1 MECALEAAHSVK
13 VGRVAALLG
22 RLTANFTAGSLV
34 ARTLA
39 PQLVR
44 LPDAVRSDC
53 RRTMRRRTAGRR
65 RMRTTTRRPQLSS
78 VGQKLRFLGRKKL
91 PPLKFA
97 GGEFSVRDLIPWNR
111 VCRQQTRSANFD
123 EQTSRANQISL
134 AAAAAVLSRPNNT
147 TSRRASQMILG
158 TYHRQMAAA
167 NFRQRQQQPE
177 PEQQPQVEDNQSPN
191 NGLMIGAGLPRSQAK
206 QRADKELA
214 ASPDARVKLTTF
226 SLVLVVV
233 IIELSAL
240 LLAPEPVGAGPVQL
254 GHRNSPTAA
263 DNATSNRRQEPAAK
277 GGQRQRRAATARQDR
292 LWDDAVIPYEIDPV
306 FSDERATLFRSAMR
320 HWENY
325 TCVKF
330 VERVPDEHRNYIV
343 FTERS
348 CGCCSFVGKRGNGA
362 QAISIGKH
370 CDKFGIVVHELGH
383 VVGFWHEH
391 TRPDRDQHVQ
401 IIAKNIM
408 AGQEY
413 NFNKL
418 TKDEVNSLGLAYD
431 YDSILH
437 YATNTFARDTY
448 LDTILPLHGHLNT
461 EEASSSHNPLMTGP
475 PSSGSNQSNSPSSQ
489 ASTTSMTTSSS
500 GDTNQEQV
508 TLLPVIVLQP
518 SNNKPLNGS
527 VNPHM
532 INDGSMPIDR
542 LSSMS
547 IRKQLERDFKSMLEF
562 DTKSTQADYVSP
574 KLMPVDGG
582 STQARASHDGR
593 SLHRNRRE
601 SVDVENGEHMLATDN
616 MLAKTRP
623 EIGQRVRLSVGDIA
637 QTNLLYRC
645 PKCGRTIQQA
655 SGVFHSP
662 RYYSSLNHE
671 RRSIKSQPT
680 TTNELNSPE
689 GSNHQASNEKETCEW
704 RLTVGQGERIIINI
718 SDLDLAPPAQNA
730 FYGSPL
736 RVELSNG
743 KLTLEDREQHDSS
756 SDGGKPY
763 VYRSQSDYSMI
774 MHNCVKDYLEIR
786 DGYTYR
792 APLVARLCGH
802 IMALRDVIRPIVST
816 GNRLLVSFKSS
827 QSSMNKRGF
836 LAQHDTLCGGYIIL
850 GNAQADEQVT
860 INTRPP
866 VPASLSTPATTT
878 TAASISSTNLTNNK
892 QSQPDRVTTAAAN
905 ASSSS
910 SLNGMNRVVSM
921 NSTSPSENEV
931 LLSSQT
937 NLRYN
942 NLQSQQPSPSESG
955 STNETNGS
963 TEPNL
968 ATSRPDSAS
977 QPPPPST
984 TTTATITD
992 QGVTAKP
999 VFDWTHW
1006 PALNTNVIQS
1016 PNWPEHYRPSKECI
1030 WRVKAE
1036 ENHQISMRFDSFDLE
1051 SHDSCAYDYVEVHD
1065 GDSLNSDLIGRF
1077 CGNRIPEQI
1086 LSSGKT
1092 LTVKFVSDSDVN
1104 RAGFQLTLKPELDE
1118 CKLGTHG
1125 CSYRCSNSAIP
1136 YRCECPNGLELT
1148 PDGKNCVPTC
1158 GGMRNESSGIINSPS
1173 FPDLYPISTKCIWE
1187 IMAPTHHK
1195 ITLNFSHFDLEG
1207 IKAQECDYD
1216 FVDIRSKIGDGKY
1229 VKNGIFCGQNQA
1241 FVVTSVANVMRIE
1254 FNSDNSIQKSG
1265 FMANYFIDKDEC
1277 ATNNG
1282 GCQHLCSNTVG
1293 SYQCSC
1299 NNGFI
1304 LHENKHDCLEGHC
1317 TYTISA
1323 PNGKF

>member
-1 MECALEAAHSVK
+1 MS
-13 VGRVAALLG
+13 
-22 RLTANFTAGSLV
+22 
-34 ARTLA
+34 
-39 PQLVR
+39 
-44 LPDAVRSDC
+44 
-53 RRTMRRRTAGRR
+53 
-65 RMRTTTRRPQLSS
+65 
-78 VGQKLRFLGRKKL
+78 
-91 PPLKFA
+91 
-97 GGEFSVRDLIPWNR
+97 
-111 VCRQQTRSANFD
+111 
-123 EQTSRANQISL
+123 QIDDTYL
-134 AAAAAVLSRPNNT
+134 
-147 TSRRASQMILG
+147 SQM
-158 TYHRQMAAA
+158 A
-167 NFRQRQQQPE
+167 NTSFRS
-177 PEQQPQVEDNQSPN
+177 EQQDNQSSN
-191 NGLMIGAGLPRSQAK
+191 NGTLVTIISNHGAYCFNQQHQLDRKRCQLVTTACRNPADAKRLLKKRVKFIGNIEPPMTILSLVHIFIIFAAGLSLSLSLQPLTQLVESSPVVKSSSQSSSSSSDNSSNNVTITAPNK
-206 QRADKELA
+206 TRIKYMQDAQDRVTQRTISA
-214 ASPDARVKLTTF
+214 AN
-226 SLVLVVV
+226 
-233 IIELSAL
+233 
-240 LLAPEPVGAGPVQL
+240 Q
-254 GHRNSPTAA
+254 
-263 DNATSNRRQEPAAK
+263 RR
-277 GGQRQRRAATARQDR
+277 RRAATARQDR

-330 VERVPDEHRNYIV
+330 VERNPDEHRNYIV

-401 IIAKNIM
+401 IIGKNIM

-461 EEASSSHNPLMTGP
+461 EEASTTQNPSIVSYTVP
-475 PSSGSNQSNSPSSQ
+475 NPSIDSQ
-489 ASTTSMTTSSS
+489 TSSTTFATATTNS
-500 GDTNQEQV
+500 GAGNTNKEQI
-508 TLLPVIVLQP
+508 TLLPVIVVQP
-518 SNNKPLNGS
+518 SSSLNININSKPTNGS
-527 VNPHM
+527 INPHM
-532 INDGSMPIDR
+532 INDHVPDQFRI
-542 LSSMS
+542 
-547 IRKQLERDFKSMLEF
+547 IYKQLERDFKSMLEF
-562 DTKSTQADYVSP
+562 DGDERLAPSSSLNDDAIRTSQDP
-574 KLMPVDGG
+574 KYLLLDG
-582 STQARASHDGR
+582 SDVNYAKVNRRATPIEKQRHIR
-593 SLHRNRRE
+593 RRRE
-601 SVDVENGEHMLATDN
+601 STIDVEQGEHMLATDN
-616 MLAKTRP
+616 LLAKTRP

-655 SGVFHSP
+655 SGTFHSP
-662 RYYSSLNHE
+662 HYFSQLNLNHE
-671 RRSIKSQPT
+671 RRSTKSPPT
-680 TTNELNSPE
+680 TTDELGSSPE
-689 GSNHQASNEKETCEW
+689 APASINHATNEKEACEW

-718 SDLDLAPPAQNA
+718 SDLDLSPPAQNP
-730 FYGSPL
+730 FYGSPI
-736 RVELSNG
+736 RVELPDS
-743 KLTLEDREQHDSS
+743 KLTLEDREPL
-756 SDGGKPY
+756 SDGGVIDGAKPY
-763 VYRSQSDYSMI
+763 VYRSQSDYAMI
-774 MHNCVKDYLEIR
+774 MPNCIKDYVEIR

-792 APLVARLCGH
+792 APLVAKLCGH
-802 IMALRDVIRPIVST
+802 ITALKDVIRPIVST

-827 QSSMNKRGF
+827 QMNKRGF

-850 GNAQADEQVT
+850 GNAQANDLNLNPQSP
-860 INTRPP
+860 ILMIP
-866 VPASLSTPATTT
+866 TTT
-878 TAASISSTNLTNNK
+878 TSSSSTTTTITTTTTQPFANLINNK
-892 QSQPDRVTTAAAN
+892 QPDKVMTITAN
-905 ASSSS
+905 TNSSSAPFDGS
-910 SLNGMNRVVSM
+910 NNRLIPM
-921 NSTSPSENEV
+921 NSTSLSENEV

-942 NLQSQQPSPSESG
+942 NNNLQSQQPNS
-955 STNETNGS
+955 NENGS
-963 TEPNL
+963 INIETRGSNESSQVNRPNSTL
-968 ATSRPDSAS
+968 AA
-977 QPPPPST
+977 T
-984 TTTATITD
+984 TDRAAN
-992 QGVTAKP
+992 AKTF
-999 VFDWTHW
+999 FDWNHW

-1030 WRVKAE
+1030 WQVRAE

-1051 SHDSCAYDYVEVHD
+1051 SHDSCAYDYIEVRD
-1065 GDSLNSDLIGRF
+1065 GDNLDSDLIGRY

-1086 LSSGKT
+1086 LSSGKS

-1104 RAGFQLTLKPELDE
+1104 RGGFQLSLKPELDE

-1136 YRCECPNGLELT
+1136 YKCECPNGLELT

-1158 GGMRNESSGIINSPS
+1158 GGIKNESIGIINSPL

-1187 IMAPTHHK
+1187 IMAPAHHK
-1195 ITLNFSHFDLEG
+1195 ISLNFTHFDIEG

-1216 FVDIRSKIGDGKY
+1216 YVDIRSRVGLEGKY
-1229 VKNGIFCGQNQA
+1229 VKNGVFCGQQNQP
-1241 FVVTSVANVMRIE
+1241 FIVTSVANVMRIE

-1282 GCQHLCSNTVG
+1282 GCQHVCSNTVG

-1317 TYTISA
+1317 TYSISA
-1323 PNGKF
+1323 PNGKLI